1 MKAMVGY
8 AALVCAVCFTGAAAA
23 EDKKPAKPTVCLR
36 YSIAKT
42 ASADDDAVGICY
54 DNAKE
59 GRKPTLYYR
68 FEEVTIVGQTTGR
81 IKVLVGWR

>member
-1 MKAMVGY
+1 MKTFVILATMFAVAVLAR
-8 AALVCAVCFTGAAAA
+8 AADA
-23 EDKKPAKPTVCLR
+23 EEKKPAKPTVCLS

-42 ASADDDAVGICY
+42 DAAQDDAVGICY
-54 DNAKE
+54 DNAGPGK
-59 GRKPTLYYR
+59 RPTLYYR